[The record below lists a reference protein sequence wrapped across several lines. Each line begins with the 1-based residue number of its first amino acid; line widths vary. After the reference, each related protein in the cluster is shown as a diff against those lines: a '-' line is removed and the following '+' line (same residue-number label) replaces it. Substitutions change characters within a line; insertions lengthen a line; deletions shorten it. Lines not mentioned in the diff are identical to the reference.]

1 MLEVLNEK
9 PKFWLRILGAKRLVI
24 CVKDGNVEVKSG
36 RKAVSLPIYNY
47 SKTSKITLGRS
58 FGKIAFNTESDE
70 GLFHWVPN
78 KSIKKAHNLL
88 IDAAHKFEAD
98 CLAAAEKI
106 KSTRKNS
113 ETKLKSL
120 GYPRHSKTIDLR
132 KEAREALSHFKNNK
146 AVLDRFNLSDDIQ
159 YLERIINLSK
169 IQQEYEEEE
178 LEKYN
183 DFFDHVESR
192 PLTQR
197 QREACVIDE
206 ESNLVLAG
214 AGSGK
219 TSVMIGRAGY
229 LIKSGAAKPEEILML
244 AFASDAAKEMQQR
257 IEEKLSGLGN
267 KLPQALTFH
276 TAGIEVIVK
285 SRQTGDTRGRPAI
298 AAIRSDSSGVK
309 FKNLVNQWHEQ
320 LFETDPNYRKTVF
333 DYFGCYQH
341 VLPNPFEFESLDEYK
356 NSLAESELI
365 TLKGDK
371 ADSFSELQV
380 ANYLFCNGVEYEHG
394 AYYEYDTATAEH
406 RTYKP
411 DFYLPRYSV
420 YIKYQG
426 IDRAGNTAPYV
437 DREAYHQKM
446 AWNKEVHKEKGTK
459 LIELFHYELTE
470 GTLFDSIDR
479 QLKELG
485 VEYKPVPAEE
495 MLSKLTELGADIKKI
510 SEVLI
515 SLIDKYKENNFI
527 AGRSDDIIEQSGS
540 YQLKAAAK
548 MLMPIL
554 KIYEDHI
561 GENEVDFNDMINKAI
576 ECLNQGFQSSWKY
589 ILVDEF
595 QDISDQRAELLL
607 KLKASNSECSLFGVG
622 DDWQAIYRF
631 AGSNLLHTTNF
642 ENKFGRDRRIY
653 LDKTFRYNNSISE
666 VSSRFVLKNHNQI
679 NKDISTLSHVSDPAV
694 SVLMMK
700 KSAESED
707 NSRLDRVLAKIRER
721 IEADTEATVYVL
733 TRYNLRSTKEISED
747 SLKEMQK
754 KYAKKTQDGK
764 SLIVTNDTIHKSKG
778 QEKDF
783 VVVFDLEPGDY
794 GFPSTRKDDPLF
806 EPFSPEKEDFE
817 HAEERRL
824 FYVALTRAR
833 HRVYL
838 VADINN
844 PSEFVIELLKDDE
857 YNIETGEF
865 GEIPDDQKYDAKK
878 ACPVCKLGQMRLNIK
893 QYSNSSNY
901 RCSRAFVCDHIES
914 ACDEC
919 EGIMQTWEDMKV
931 CTNLSCGHKVNA
943 CPYCKQKMI
952 LKPSKFK
959 VGDFFESCS
968 EWGSC
973 PDNKKRKIKK
983 STSKVR

>member
-9 PKFWLRILGAKRLVI
+9 PRFWLRFLGAKKTVVFIKDNAVEIKAGDKRLSV
-24 CVKDGNVEVKSG
+24 
-36 RKAVSLPIYNY
+36 PIYNY
-47 SKTSKITLGRS
+47 DHALEFSFGRS
-58 FGKIAFNTESDE
+58 FGKILINAESDT
-70 GLFHWVPN
+70 GFAHWIPN
-78 KSIKKAHNLL
+78 KELKHARDLLTKAA
-88 IDAAHKFEAD
+88 DKFEAD
-98 CLAAAEKI
+98 CLAAVEKVKLI
-106 KSTRKNS
+106 KKSIKEN
-113 ETKLKSL
+113 LKSI
-120 GYPRHSKTIDLR
+120 GYPRYSKTIDIR
-132 KEAREALSHFKNNK
+132 AQAREALSYFNQNQT
-146 AVLDRFNLSDDIQ
+146 LLNRFNLSEDIQ
-159 YLERIINLSK
+159 YLERVTNLTD
-169 IQQEYEEEE
+169 IQQEYEKKE
-178 LEKYN
+178 LEKYSH
-183 DFFDHVESR
+183 FFDQVESR

-206 ESNLVLAG
+206 DNNLVLAG

-267 KLPQALTFH
+267 ELPQALTFH
-276 TAGIEVIVK
+276 TAGMEVIVK
-285 SRQTGDTRGRPAI
+285 SRKAGDTRGRPAI
-298 AAIRSDSSGVK
+298 AAIRSDSSGAK
-309 FKNLVNQWHEQ
+309 FKYLVNQWHEQ

-333 DYFGCYQH
+333 DYFGCYQK

-356 NSLAESELI
+356 NSLVASELI

-380 ANYLFCNGVEYEHG
+380 ANYLFCNGVAYKHG
-394 AYYEYDTATAEH
+394 AYYEHDTATAEY
-406 RTYKP
+406 RAYKP
-411 DFYLPRYSV
+411 DFYLPDYDL
-420 YIKYQG
+420 YIEYQG

-446 AWNKEVHKEKGTK
+446 AWNKEVHKEKGTM
-459 LIELFHYELTE
+459 LIELFHYELME

-485 VEYKPVPAEE
+485 VEYKPIPAEE

-527 AGRSDDIIEQSGS
+527 VGRSDEIIEQSGS

-576 ECLNQGFQSSWKY
+576 ECLDQGFQSSWKY

-607 KLKASNSECSLFGVG
+607 KLKVSNPECSLFGVG

-642 ENKFGRDRRIY
+642 NRKFGRDRRVH
-653 LDKTFRYNNSISE
+653 LDKTFRYNDSISE

-679 NKDISTLSHVSDPAV
+679 NKDISTISHVSDPAV
-694 SVLMMK
+694 SVLMMDK
-700 KSAESED
+700 PVGNED

-733 TRYNLRSTKEISED
+733 TRYNLRPTKEISHD
-747 SLKEMQK
+747 SFKGMQQ

-806 EPFSPEKEDFE
+806 EPFSPPKEDFE

-838 VADINN
+838 VADMNN
-844 PSEFVIELLKDDE
+844 PSEFVTELLKDEE
-857 YNIETGEF
+857 YSIETGEF
-865 GEIPDDQKYDAKK
+865 GDTSDDQRHDVKN
-878 ACPVCKLGQMRLNIK
+878 ACPMCKLGQMRLN
-893 QYSNSSNY
+893 SNSSNY
-901 RCSRAFVCDHIES
+901 QCSRSSVCGYKESVCDK
-914 ACDEC
+914 C
-919 EGIMQTWEDMKV
+919 EEIMSTQGDMKV
-931 CTNLSCGHKVNA
+931 CTDSSCGHKVNA
-943 CPYCKQKMI
+943 CPDCKQKMI
-952 LKPSKFK
+952 LRPSKFK
-959 VGDFFESCS
+959 AGEFFEGCS

-973 PDNKKRKIKK
+973 PGNKNRK
-983 STSKVR
+983 TNNRY